1 MNYVLVFSTSR
12 SSFYGIFPTVKTST
26 NTNSSPI
33 SGNGTVTTD
42 SGSMWS
48 YTYQGTETTTTTTTT
63 QEDLPYT
70 DTTTSLYVNAYNQNG
85 VLVSQRSRAIT
96 TRQGGEGAN
105 TLGYNL
111 GAALGAIHIKE
122 RLLKDAVEDI
132 VK

>member
-1 MNYVLVFSTSR
+1 
-12 SSFYGIFPTVKTST
+12 
-26 NTNSSPI
+26 
-33 SGNGTVTTD
+33 
-42 SGSMWS
+42 MWS
-48 YTYQGTETTTTTTTT
+48 YTYEGTETTTTTTTT
-63 QEDLPYT
+63 EENLPYT

-85 VLVSQRSRAIT
+85 ALVSQRSREIT

-105 TLGYNL
+105 ALGYNL